1 MDFYIYNTKFRRVGV
16 IEKLNDYRINNKL
29 NDLDILDIYCDKTIN
44 NINNI
49 KTDNIIVKNNKAYF
63 IEYIKINNVINLK
76 CKSVKAYLNR
86 RIILENI
93 NYEGSITD
101 IIMQLLLDN
110 IINPAYERRIK
121 NIKVNTLIDGEESVT
136 ENFKIGENL
145 GEKILDLCK
154 KNNIVFSDEFDIK
167 NNTIIFTFKLSD
179 DKTNKCLFNKKL
191 NNINGAEITYSTNN
205 FINSVLVKNKNND
218 ETITIN
224 RNDDMGI
231 MLYEDYVESTD
242 TTELDS
248 DEHLEKIGQ
257 DYLKEREYIESIEV
271 NVKNNILK
279 INKDYNVGDLVKFTD
294 VELNIINKTL
304 IVDEYEEI
312 YSNDKLN
319 ICIVLGNS
327 LPTLSDKIKQ
337 ELKRR

>member
-1 MDFYIYNTKFRRVGV
+1 MEFYIYNTNFKRIGV
-16 IEKLNDYRINNKL
+16 IEKLTDYRINNKL

-49 KTDNIIVKNNKAYF
+49 KTDNIVVKNNKAYF
-63 IEYIKINNVINLK
+63 IEHIKINNVINLK

-86 RIILENI
+86 RIILEDI

-110 IINPAYERRIK
+110 ITNVNDTRRIN

-136 ENFKIGENL
+136 ESFKMGQNL
-145 GEKILDLCK
+145 GEIILNLCK
-154 KNNIVFSDEFDIK
+154 KNNIIFDDEFDIK

-179 DKTNKCLFNKKL
+179 DKTNKCLFSKKL
-191 NNINGAEITYSTNN
+191 NNINATEITYSTNN

-242 TTELDS
+242 TIELDS
-248 DEHLEKIGQ
+248 DLEKIGQ

-279 INKDYNVGDLVKFTD
+279 INKDYNIGDLVKFTD
-294 VELNIINKTL
+294 VESNIINKTL
-304 IVDEYEEI
+304 IVNEYEEI

-327 LPTLSDKIKQ
+327 VPTITDKIKQ